1 MRVKGP
7 SLRGNAAIL
16 RQSSPELQSQ
26 VVHSVISGLV
36 VGLFSILFYLSYAA
50 LIFTGPLAPWL
61 AYGMAATFI
70 TGAIGGTLMA
80 LRSSLPFG
88 IGGPDG
94 STSAVTAALVASL
107 AAHLIANGNEAHLL
121 TATLFALALSAA
133 LTGLLLGGL
142 GLAHAGRAIRF
153 VPYPVIGGF
162 LGGSGL
168 LMVMG
173 AAEVLTGHRPNLAT
187 LPNLADGASAAKL
200 LAGVAV
206 AAFLLAGRRYWK
218 SPLAVPGQL
227 LASIV
232 IFYAMLFIL
241 GVPLGEAQEAGWT
254 FTAPAVAPFVPP
266 WTLDLPQ
273 FPWSALPT
281 PAADFLAVMFV
292 GTISVLLNIT
302 SVELRTKQEAD
313 LDRELKVLG
322 AANLL
327 SAAMGGYVASLTATR
342 TNMNFALG
350 RGARV
355 PGLVVAVLSAA
366 ALFIRPEYIAYM
378 PKCVLGGLLLTLS
391 YDLVNRWL
399 VAAARQLARL
409 EYLSLLAI
417 TAIIVWWGFLPGVAI
432 GVIFGCATFALS
444 AGRVSAIKFAF
455 DGSEYRSSLD
465 RGARELA
472 LLGAHGR
479 ELQGL
484 SLQSYLFFGSANRL
498 YEHVKALL
506 VQRPECRF
514 VLFDFR
520 LVTGIDSSAT
530 HSFTQINQAAD
541 ALGARLV
548 LVNLSPALATAFHNI
563 QFITKDILVV
573 PDFDRALELCENA
586 IIAAHTTGAGEASS
600 LRDWLVEAL
609 GNAELADQ
617 LVRECRRLEFEV
629 GDVIAEQ
636 GAPADSM
643 HFILE
648 GRVGIIVNLGEGRSI
663 RVRSLGRHT
672 TIGEMGLIT
681 GRPRSATVKAEVASV
696 AYELSSGA
704 FARLKAE
711 QPALAQA
718 LLIYV
723 IGIMAERLSFA
734 SRLIGVLQR

>member
-1 MRVKGP
+1 M
-7 SLRGNAAIL
+7 NN
-16 RQSSPELQSQ
+16 Q
-26 VVHSVISGLV
+26 VVHSVVSGLV

-50 LIFTGPLAPWL
+50 LIFAGPLAPWL

-94 STSAVTAALVASL
+94 STSAVTAALVATL
-107 AAHLIANGNEAHLL
+107 AAQMIAHGQQDQLL
-121 TATLFALALSAA
+121 TATLVVLALSAA
-133 LTGLLLGGL
+133 LTGLLLGVL
-142 GLAHAGRAIRF
+142 GMAHAGRAIRF

-168 LMVMG
+168 LTLMG
-173 AAEVLTGHRPNLAT
+173 AVQVLTGVRPNLAS
-187 LPNLADGASAAKL
+187 LPNLGDGASMMRL
-200 LAGVAV
+200 LAGLAV
-206 AAFLLAGRRYWK
+206 AIFLLAGRRYLK

-227 LASIV
+227 LACILGFHLV
-232 IFYAMLFIL
+232 LLVL
-241 GVPLGEAQEAGWT
+241 GVPLEAAQQAGWT
-254 FTAPAVAPFVPP
+254 FAAPAVAPFVPP

-281 PAADFLAVMFV
+281 LAADLLAVMFV
-292 GTISVLLNIT
+292 GTVSVLLNIT
-302 SVELRTKQEAD
+302 SVELKTKQEAD

-327 SAAMGGYVASLTATR
+327 SAAMGGYVASLTSTR

-355 PGLVVAVLSAA
+355 PGLVVAGLSAA
-366 ALFIRPEYIAYM
+366 ALFVQPEYIGVM
-378 PKCVLGGLLLTLS
+378 PKCVLGGLLLTLG
-391 YDLVNRWL
+391 YDMIVRWL
-399 VAAARQLARL
+399 IAGARQLARL
-409 EYLSLLAI
+409 EYASLLAI
-417 TAIIVWWGFLPGVAI
+417 AAIIVGWGFLPGVAI

-484 SLQSYLFFGSANRL
+484 NLQSYLFFGSANRL
-498 YEHVKALL
+498 YEHVKAML
-506 VQRPECRF
+506 VQRPDCRF
-514 VLFDFR
+514 LLFDFR

-530 HSFTQINQAAD
+530 HSFTQIKQAAD
-541 ALGARLV
+541 TLGARLV
-548 LVNLSPALATAFHNI
+548 MVNLSPTLATAFNNI
-563 QFITKDILVV
+563 GFLTPDMLVI
-573 PDFDRALELCENA
+573 PDFDRALEACENA
-586 IIAAHTTGAGEASS
+586 IIAAHSSGAGEAGS
-600 LRDWLVEAL
+600 LHDWLTEAL
-609 GNAELADQ
+609 GDPGLADQ
-617 LVRECRRLEFEV
+617 LAQECRRLEFQPGEV
-629 GDVIAEQ
+629 LAEQ

-681 GRPRSATVKAEVASV
+681 GRPRSATVQAEVASV
-696 AYELSSGA
+696 AYELPAAA

-723 IGIMAERLSFA
+723 IGVMTERLSFA